1 MDSREKRGG
10 RVRVAVATLDGDTIA
25 PGHFA
30 HSTHFLV
37 FDIEGGRVSPVE
49 VRENPLGYVPD
60 SDAHGH
66 LHGHHGHEGQ
76 EDLGGGVVPYL
87 HRYYHM
93 HGVEKYRTLRSE
105 VLHDIDLVV
114 AGGACRTSVEHFTSE
129 GVKMV
134 FADPGE
140 PVAELVGF
148 ISTLDLDKIPKIS
161 RISKSD
167 Q

>member
-1 MDSREKRGG
+1 MSSQEGRSG

-37 FDIEGGRVSPVE
+37 FEIEGGKISPVE
-49 VRENPLGYVPD
+49 VRENPLGHVPD
-60 SDAHGH
+60 HDAHGH
-66 LHGHHGHEGQ
+66 EEAGSGGAGH
-76 EDLGGGVVPYL
+76 VVPYL
-87 HRYYHM
+87 HRYYHL

-105 VLHDIDLVV
+105 VLHDVDIVV
-114 AGGACRTSVEHFTSE
+114 AGGACRTSVEYFASE
-129 GVKMV
+129 GVKML

-140 PVAELVGF
+140 PVAELVSF
-148 ISTLDLDKIPKIS
+148 ISTLDTSKIPKIS
-161 RISKSD
+161 RITKSD